1 MGLLDIIGPVMIG
14 PSSSHTAGAVRLG
27 NFARLVLGDE
37 PRRAEIGLHGSFA
50 ATGHGHGT
58 HLAILSGIM
67 GLALDDERIPRAKDL
82 AGESGLEYSLAS
94 ADLGDVH
101 PNSACMML
109 YGRNPERKADVC
121 GSSVGG
127 GEIRIWRLDGFEVDL
142 EGRYPTV
149 VLVHADHDRHGAA
162 GAKRREGAKG
172 HASQDRDLGS
182 AEQCL
187 SDFPRVHVGA
197 QYRGGGDRQ
206 AQREPVVGEARHDRC
221 RGFYQ

>member
-67 GLALDDERIPRAKDL
+67 GLAPDDERIPRAKDL
-82 AGESGLEYSLAS
+82 AGERGLEYSLAS

-109 YGRNPERKADVC
+109 YGRNPERKADIC

-149 VLVHADHDRHGAA
+149 VLAHADHPGVVA
-162 GAKRREGAKG
+162 GI
-172 HASQDRDLGS
+172 S
-182 AEQCL
+182 AVL
-187 SDFPRVHVGA
+187 AGRGLNIAGMKVHRTG
-197 QYRGGGDRQ
+197 RGGQ
-206 AQREPVVGEARHDRC
+206 ALTTVELDQEPGEDVLARL
-221 RGFYQ
+221 RGLPEVERIRFVPSLV